1 MFCKNCGRQL
11 DEGESYCPSCGAM
24 TASEPSALY
33 DASTEAAQDQLRNEM
48 ADDAFKWGIV
58 SLVCSLL
65 GLLGFIFSFIAR
77 SKAFA
82 YRKTFGV
89 LEGRAKTGHILGRIG
104 FAIGLC
110 YLAFLTLFAAAMVY
124 MGICGA
130 FV

>member
-1 MFCKNCGRQL
+1 
-11 DEGESYCPSCGAM
+11 
-24 TASEPSALY
+24 
-33 DASTEAAQDQLRNEM
+33 M

-104 FAIGLC
+104 FGLGLC

-124 MGICGA
+124 MGICGE
-130 FV
+130 FM

>member
-1 MFCKNCGRQL
+1 
-11 DEGESYCPSCGAM
+11 
-24 TASEPSALY
+24 
-33 DASTEAAQDQLRNEM
+33 M
-48 ADDAFKWGIV
+48 AEDAFKWGIM

-77 SKAFA
+77 SKALA

-104 FAIGLC
+104 FGLGLC
-110 YLAFLTLFAAAMVY
+110 YLVFLMLLAAVMVY

>member
-1 MFCKNCGRQL
+1 MFCTKCGREL
-11 DEGESYCPSCGAM
+11 SDTETYCPYCGAM
-24 TASEPSALY
+24 TASEPSALH
-33 DASTEAAQDQLRNEM
+33 DISTEAAKDQLKNEM

-58 SLVCSLL
+58 SLVGSLL

-110 YLAFLTLFAAAMVY
+110 YLAFMTLFAAAMVY
-124 MGICGA
+124 MGICGE
-130 FV
+130 FM

>member
-1 MFCKNCGRQL
+1 MFCTKCGRELADTETYCPNCGV
-11 DEGESYCPSCGAM
+11 M
-24 TASEPSALY
+24 TASDSSALH
-33 DASTEAAQDQLRNEM
+33 DISTEAAKDQLKNEM

-124 MGICGA
+124 MGICGE
-130 FV
+130 FI

>member
-58 SLVCSLL
+58 SLVCSLP

-77 SKAFA
+77 NKALA

-89 LEGRAKTGHILGRIG
+89 LEGRARAGRILGRIG
-104 FAIGLC
+104 FGPGLGLTIFFAV
-110 YLAFLTLFAAAMVY
+110 YFLIVIFAVPASM
-124 MGICGA
+124 I
-130 FV
+130 

>member
-1 MFCKNCGRQL
+1 MFCTKCGRQL

-33 DASTEAAQDQLRNEM
+33 DTSTEAAQDQLRNEM

-65 GLLGFIFSFIAR
+65 GLIGFIFSFIAR

-89 LEGRAKTGHILGRIG
+89 LVGRAKTGHILGRISFG
-104 FAIGLC
+104 LGLC

>member
-1 MFCKNCGRQL
+1 MFCTKCGREL
-11 DEGESYCPSCGAM
+11 SDAETHCPSCGAM

-82 YRKTFGV
+82 YRKTFGI
-89 LEGRAKTGHILGRIG
+89 LEGRAKTGYIFGRIG

-110 YLAFLTLFAAAMVY
+110 YLVFLTLFAAAMVY

>member
-1 MFCKNCGRQL
+1 MFCKNCGRRL
-11 DEGESYCPSCGAM
+11 EGGETHCPSCGVM

-33 DASTEAAQDQLRNEM
+33 DTSTEAAQDQLRNEM
-48 ADDAFKWGIV
+48 ADDAFKWGIM

-110 YLAFLTLFAAAMVY
+110 YLVFLMLLAAVMVY
-124 MGICGA
+124 MGICGE

>member
-1 MFCKNCGRQL
+1 MFCKNCDRQL
-11 DEGESYCPSCGAM
+11 DKGESYCPSCGAM

-33 DASTEAAQDQLRNEM
+33 DTSTEAAQDQLRNEM
-48 ADDAFKWGIV
+48 ADDAFKWGIM

-110 YLAFLTLFAAAMVY
+110 HLAFLTLFAAAMVY

>member
-1 MFCKNCGRQL
+1 MFCKNCGHQL
-11 DEGESYCPSCGAM
+11 DEGENYCPSCGAM

-33 DASTEAAQDQLRNEM
+33 DTSTEAAQDQLRNEM

-89 LEGRAKTGHILGRIG
+89 LEGRAKTGHILGRISFG
-104 FAIGLC
+104 LGLC
-110 YLAFLTLFAAAMVY
+110 YLVFLMLLAAVMVY
-124 MGICGA
+124 MGICGE